1 MVPTAGNLEVRK
13 YKACSYSLRN
23 LYVVPPKLGILET
36 LLGHSVVVFLTVIQ
50 GGLIQ
55 RGSKGKGGSWIV
67 LLSQNNSGTSQ
78 GLFSHKG
85 SQ

>member
-36 LLGHSVVVFLTVIQ
+36 LLGHSVVVFLTVYSRWIKSEGQQ
-50 GGLIQ
+50 GQ
-55 RGSKGKGGSWIV
+55 RGKLDSFIKSK
-67 LLSQNNSGTSQ
+67 
-78 GLFSHKG
+78 
-85 SQ
+85 